1 MIELSEKKG
10 TYDEKKSNELTSI
23 QLKGA
28 TPLYSLMPNVLD
40 NSMKSSFIGW
50 GCLK

>member
-10 TYDEKKSNELTSI
+10 TYDEKKSNELTSV

-28 TPLYSLMPNVLD
+28 TT
-40 NSMKSSFIGW
+40 
-50 GCLK
+50 